1 MAREPLFTH
10 HLRSPAKIHST
21 QSGTFLLLTNK
32 GSIHCI
38 TEQVSEN
45 DPPTFHHKVHLQ
57 LPMPCAKMLSTVISI
72 DSTEY
77 LIVVADN
84 GGSLAA
90 WRSERVINIAIPP
103 LTSSLTSVTG
113 ERSHHSLLLHLQ
125 DHSLVSCRVN
135 LDSSI
140 RLTTFTQVDRFALRT
155 NRLVTL
161 NNKTNH
167 LDLVDLHSSTSH
179 TRIQLENHCEHLCL
193 NESGRCVFALVSPRV
208 LYMYRFTDGRPVTK
222 LFLNDLVC
230 AMRADDDFL
239 VLAMVDRRLLTLMIA
254 DPDDPTV
261 SEKIRA
267 LPSR

>member
-1 MAREPLFTH
+1 MF
-10 HLRSPAKIHST
+10 
-21 QSGTFLLLTNK
+21 
-32 GSIHCI
+32 
-38 TEQVSEN
+38 
-45 DPPTFHHKVHLQ
+45 
-57 LPMPCAKMLSTVISI
+57 STVISI

-84 GGSLAA
+84 GGSFAA
-90 WRSERVINIAIPP
+90 WTSERVINIEIPS
-103 LTSSLTSVTG
+103 LTSSLKSVTG
-113 ERSHHSLLLHLQ
+113 ERSHDSLLFHLK
-125 DHSLVSCRVN
+125 DRSLVSGRVN

-140 RLTTFTQVDRFALRT
+140 RLTTFTQVDRFALRN
-155 NRLVTL
+155 NRLVTS
-161 NNKTNH
+161 NNKTNQ
-167 LDLVDLHSSTSH
+167 LDFYDLHSSASS

-222 LFLNDLVC
+222 LFLNDLVS
-230 AMRADDDFL
+230 AMKADDDFL